1 LKYCSF
7 KWLRRIYALIAV
19 KLFIFA
25 FLLTLLRILFVRID
39 DYKVDAMQWLSEEY
53 NVNLTFEDISA
64 GIDLSGLILNVSA
77 IELVDSVDLP
87 YRFKLDHL
95 FIYLNF
101 WQSISE
107 QTLVFNRI
115 SAQGADITIK
125 PTRENSVKS
134 ESTVVTTAAL
144 RKILL
149 VQLSKFSIKDSQLHF
164 TDHLQ
169 RNKTVVIEKL
179 NWVNEDGRHQGT
191 GDASMLNGFANNSL
205 DFVVDLVEQNEQQTD
220 QQNDQQNPPLA
231 GHLYVAADNFNI
243 SHYLSDHVNTNA
255 QLFDAVLG
263 FKAWAEFSS
272 NSLQKLQL
280 QLNNTQLYWSQFDQY
295 YQWKINSGLL
305 QFTNNNDQWLLDS
318 YSLDVES
325 NQKRL
330 KGLNVR
336 GHGTAASATFEL
348 DGVNI
353 KELMPLYLLGSD
365 LPEKTIRLLRAFDP
379 QAQLDDFG
387 LFKNSADKLQFSAH
401 LSQFK
406 NQAQGALPGISD
418 AQIEVIG
425 DPSKGELNIT
435 LAKQNINFDGQFS
448 SEIPLEKAQLDLQWL
463 QMQTGFKVFSERT
476 VLNTRD
482 LSSTTAF
489 SLFFPNQDGQ
499 KQSPFLSLYSYA
511 DLNDASKA
519 QYYFPIKA
527 LGDKVFDYLQPTL
540 KKGQVKGA
548 KILWYGAL
556 NQYPYGQNNGIF
568 QAWVPLRGS
577 QYDFYG
583 DWPGLTN
590 LDLDLFF
597 ENDGLLMNAHSA
609 SLQEVAVKKLS
620 ASIDHLNPNGIL
632 TVNAS
637 ISEDAQKISDYLKA
651 SPLKESV
658 GKALS
663 VFEVEKKLTGVLAL
677 TIPFNRNA
685 QKSKTLGTIRLA
697 KNNVNIQLAEGL
709 MLPLKNVQGEFSFIN
724 GNLIANNLHGQLYE
738 QPIQI
743 SFASKEQQDRY
754 HVEADLS
761 GNWDLAGLT
770 DAQMLLKP
778 LEISGQLDWTAA
790 INFDNLLARGYQY
803 NVAFNSA
810 TRGVDIALP
819 FPFEKNALQ
828 SWPTDIVIS
837 GDQRSS
843 TIEAK
848 IKNKLSFTGAVDYR
862 QKQNNIPYL
871 LLNIGTDKVSA
882 IEKTKQVINV
892 NLEHLEIASWYQQW
906 ALFSEQRSKLKTET
920 GAQEKSSRWIKLD
933 KIQVNIKHA
942 DLFSQPLNNL
952 SVRAVNDHK
961 KWDATVVSDNLQT
974 AVQLRN
980 GEPVRLDFDITKLNF
995 QSLDLSNINA
1005 DQKSNAEN
1013 QSQNRNLLK
1022 DYPEIL
1028 IDCLVCI
1035 YGDINLSPM
1044 RLHIFPNKKNLNI
1057 NYIKI
1062 GDEKEFSEISGVWDQ
1077 RKTHLIVKSVG
1088 DGDKDI
1094 VKRLGYTSPMIYSK
1108 AELSGALNWIGAP
1121 WSFNLNSLNG
1131 SFSAKLTDGAITEV
1145 NDNGAR
1151 LLSLFSLDGIR
1162 RTLNNEFNNV
1172 FSKGLNFDQVTFSGS
1187 ITDGIVKND
1196 DFYLNG
1202 SAGKISGRG
1211 LIDLPNS
1218 DTNYQMSYSPAVTSS
1233 LPVLTAFVISP
1244 LTGAAVFML
1253 TKILEPVVETII
1265 RVDFTVKGP
1274 LSEPE
1279 IKLINSKKAK
1289 VTLQHTDVLDEIE
1302 GLKQKNAGD

>member
-1 LKYCSF
+1 MKFCSL
-7 KWLRRIYALIAV
+7 KWLKRIYALIAV
-19 KLFIFA
+19 KLFILA
-25 FLLTLLRILFVRID
+25 FLLTLSRIIFVRID
-39 DYKVDAMQWLSEEY
+39 DYKIYAMQWLSSEY

-64 GIDLSGLILNVSA
+64 GIDFSGLILNVSG

-87 YRFKLDHL
+87 YQFKLDHL

-101 WQSISE
+101 WQSLSE

-125 PTRENSVKS
+125 PTGKNNAKS
-134 ESTVVTTAAL
+134 ESSSVTTAAL
-144 RKILL
+144 QKILL

-164 TDHLQ
+164 TDPLQ

-179 NWVNEDGRHQGT
+179 NWINEEGRHQGR
-191 GDASMLNGFANNSL
+191 GYASMLNGLADNSL
-205 DFVVDLVEQNEQQTD
+205 NFVVDLVGQNE
-220 QQNDQQNPPLA
+220 PLA

-243 SHYLSDHVNTNA
+243 SHYLTAQVNPNA

-272 NSLQKLQL
+272 NRLQKLQL
-280 QLNNTQLYWSQFDQY
+280 QLNNTQLHWSQLGQDY
-295 YQWKINSGLL
+295 LWKINSGLV
-305 QFTNNNDQWLLDS
+305 QFTNTNDAWLLDS
-318 YSLDVES
+318 YNLDIES
-325 NQKRL
+325 NQK
-330 KGLNVR
+330 KMQGLNVQ
-336 GHGTAASATFEL
+336 GHGTAASAYFAL

-353 KELMPLYLLGSD
+353 KDLMPLYLLRSD
-365 LPEKTIRLLRAFDP
+365 LQAKTINSLSAFDLN
-379 QAQLDDFG
+379 ARLDDFS

-406 NQAQGALPGISD
+406 SEPQGAMPGISD
-418 AQIEVIG
+418 AQIDVIG
-425 DPSKGELNIT
+425 DLSKGKLNIT
-435 LAKQNINFDGQFS
+435 LPKQSLTFDGQFS
-448 SEIPLEKAQLDLQWL
+448 REMPLESAQLDLQWL
-463 QMQTGFKVFSERT
+463 QMPTGFKVFSEHT

-482 LSSTTAF
+482 LNSTTAF
-489 SLFFPNQDGQ
+489 SLFFPNQDQ
-499 KQSPFLSLYSYA
+499 KNQSPFLSLYSYA

-519 QYYFPIKA
+519 QYYLPVKA
-527 LGDKVFDYLQPTL
+527 LGNKVFNYLQPTL

-577 QYDFYG
+577 EYDFYG
-583 DWPGLTN
+583 DWQGLTN
-590 LDLDLFF
+590 LDLDILF
-597 ENDGLLMNAHSA
+597 ENDGLTMNAHSA
-609 SLQEVAVKKLS
+609 SLQEVEVKKLT

-632 TVNAS
+632 TVNAE
-637 ISEDAQKISDYLKA
+637 ITEDAQKISDYLKA

-663 VFEVEKKLTGVLAL
+663 VIEVEKKLTGALTL
-677 TIPFNRNA
+677 TIPFNQKT
-685 QKSKTLGTIRLA
+685 QKSKTLGTIQLA
-697 KNNVNIQLAEGL
+697 KNNVNIKLAEDL
-709 MLPLKNVQGEFSFIN
+709 ILPLKNVRGEFSFIN
-724 GNLIANNLHGQLYE
+724 GNLMANNLQGQLFE

-743 SFASKEQQDRY
+743 SFNSEAQQDRY
-754 HVEADLS
+754 QVNADLS
-761 GNWDLAGLT
+761 GNWDLMGLT
-770 DAQMLLKP
+770 DAQTILNPLK
-778 LEISGQLDWTAA
+778 ISGQLDWAAA
-790 INFDNLLARGYQY
+790 INFDNFLASGYQY

-819 FPFEKNALQ
+819 YPFEKNALQ
-828 SWPTDIVIS
+828 SWPTDIVVS
-837 GDQRSS
+837 GDQNSS

-848 IKNKLSFTGAVDYR
+848 IKNTLWFSGIVDYR
-862 QKQNNIPYL
+862 EKHNNIPYFV
-871 LLNIGTDKVSA
+871 LNIGTDNVSE
-882 IEKTKQVINV
+882 IDKTKQVINV
-892 NLEHLEIASWYQQW
+892 NLDNLNIASWYQKW
-906 ALFSEQRSKLKTET
+906 VLFDKWRGKLKTQ
-920 GAQEKSSRWIKLD
+920 GKSSQRIKLD
-933 KIQVNIKHA
+933 EINVSIQHA

-952 SVRAVNDHK
+952 KVRAVNDHK
-961 KWDATVVSDNLQT
+961 KWDMAVDSDNLQT
-974 AVQLRN
+974 AVELRN
-980 GEPVRLDFDITKLNF
+980 GEPMRLDFDIKKLNF
-995 QSLDLSNINA
+995 HSLDLSNINA
-1005 DQKSNAEN
+1005 DQGLDSNN
-1013 QSQNRNLLK
+1013 QAQDRNLLK

-1028 IDCLVCI
+1028 VDCLECI

-1062 GDEKEFSEISGVWDQ
+1062 GNEKEFTEISGVWDQ
-1077 RKTHLIVKSVG
+1077 YKTNLIVKSVG
-1088 DGDKDI
+1088 NEVNDI
-1094 VKRLGYTSPMIYSK
+1094 VKRLGYSSPMIYSK

-1121 WSFNLNSLNG
+1121 WSFNLDSLKG
-1131 SFSAKLTDGAITEV
+1131 TFSAKLTDGAITEV

-1172 FSKGLNFDQVTFSGS
+1172 FSKGLNFDQANFSGS

-1202 SAGKISGRG
+1202 SAGKISGKG
-1211 LIDLPNS
+1211 LIDLPNN
-1218 DTNYQMSYSPAVTSS
+1218 DTNYQISYSPAITSS

-1253 TKILEPVVETII
+1253 AKILEPVVETII

-1274 LSEPE
+1274 LNSPE
-1279 IKLINSKKAK
+1279 IKLINRKKGK
-1289 VTLQHTDVLDEIE
+1289 VTLQNTEVLHAIE
-1302 GLKQKNAGD
+1302 ELKQKNAKS

>member
-1 LKYCSF
+1 MKFSLF

-25 FLLTLLRILFVRID
+25 FLLTLLRIIFVRID
-39 DYKVDAMQWLSEEY
+39 DYKIYAMQWLSSEY

-64 GIDLSGLILNVSA
+64 NIDLSGLILNVSGT
-77 IELVDSVDLP
+77 ELVDSVDLP
-87 YRFKLDHL
+87 YRLKLDHL

-125 PTRENSVKS
+125 PARKNSAKS
-134 ESTVVTTAAL
+134 ESTAVTTAAL
-144 RKILL
+144 QKILL

-164 TDHLQ
+164 TDPLQ
-169 RNKTVVIEKL
+169 RKKTVVIKKL
-179 NWVNEDGRHQGT
+179 NWINEDGRHQGA
-191 GDASMLNGFANNSL
+191 GYASMLNGLADNSL
-205 DFVVDLVEQNEQQTD
+205 DFVVDLVEQNE
-220 QQNDQQNPPLA
+220 QQNPPLA

-243 SHYLSDHVNTNA
+243 SNYLTDQVNPNA
-255 QLFDAVLG
+255 QLFEAVLG
-263 FKAWAEFSS
+263 FQAWAEFSS
-272 NSLQKLQL
+272 NTLQKLQL
-280 QLNNTQLYWSQFDQY
+280 QLNNTQLHWSQLDQD
-295 YQWKINSGLL
+295 YQWKINSGLV
-305 QFTNNNDQWLLDS
+305 QFTNNNDAWLLDS
-318 YSLDVES
+318 YNLDIES
-325 NQKRL
+325 KQKRL
-330 KGLNVR
+330 KGLNIQ
-336 GHGTAASATFEL
+336 GHGTAASAYFEL

-353 KELMPLYLLGSD
+353 KELMPLYLLRSD
-365 LPEKTIRLLRAFDP
+365 LPEKTIESLLAFDP
-379 QAQLDDFG
+379 DAQLDDLG
-387 LFKNSADKLQFSAH
+387 VFKNSADKLQFSAH

-406 NQAQGALPGISD
+406 NQPKGAMPGISN

-425 DPSKGELNIT
+425 DPSKGELNIS
-435 LAKQNINFDGQFS
+435 LPSQSINFDQQFS
-448 SEIPLEKAQLDLQWL
+448 REMPLESAQLDLQWL
-463 QMQTGFKVFSERT
+463 QMPTGFKVFSEHM

-482 LSSTTAF
+482 LNSATEF

-511 DLNDASKA
+511 DFNDASQA
-519 QYYFPIKA
+519 QYYLPIKA
-527 LGDKVFDYLQPTL
+527 LGNKVFDYLQPTL

-556 NQYPYGQNNGIF
+556 NQYPYRQNNGIF

-583 DWPGLTN
+583 DWQGLTN
-590 LDLDLFF
+590 LDLDLLF
-597 ENDGLLMNAHSA
+597 ENDGLLMNAHNA
-609 SLQEVAVKKLS
+609 SLQKVKVKKLT
-620 ASIDHLNPNGIL
+620 ARIDHLNPNGIL
-632 TVNAS
+632 TVNAK

-663 VFEVEKKLTGVLAL
+663 VIEVEKNVTGALKL
-677 TIPFNRNA
+677 TIPFNRKA
-685 QKSKTLGTIRLA
+685 QQSKTLGTIFLA
-697 KNNVNIQLAEGL
+697 KNNVNIKLAEDL
-709 MLPLKNVQGEFSFIN
+709 ILPLKNVQGQFSFIN
-724 GNLIANNLHGQLYE
+724 GNLTANNLQAQLFE

-743 SFASKEQQDRY
+743 SFKGEAQQDRY
-754 HVEADLS
+754 QVNASLS
-761 GNWDLAGLT
+761 GNWDLTGLT
-770 DAQMLLKP
+770 ETQIIRDPLK
-778 LEISGQLDWTAA
+778 ISGQLDWAAA
-790 INFDNLLARGYQY
+790 INFDNLLAGGYQY

-819 FPFEKNALQ
+819 YPFKKNALQ
-828 SWPTDIVIS
+828 SWPTDVVVS
-837 GDQRSS
+837 GDQSSS

-848 IKNKLSFTGAVDYR
+848 IKNKLWFSGTVDYR
-862 QKQNNIPYL
+862 QKKNNTPYF
-871 LLNIGTDKVSA
+871 LLNIGTDKVSE
-882 IEKTKQVINV
+882 IDKTKQVINV
-892 NLEHLEIASWYQQW
+892 NLDNLEIASWYQQW
-906 ALFSEQRSKLKTET
+906 VLFNERRGKLKT
-920 GAQEKSSRWIKLD
+920 QEKSSGAIKLD
-933 KIQVNIKHA
+933 EINVNIKHA

-952 SVRAVNDHK
+952 RVRAVNDHK
-961 KWDATVVSDNLQT
+961 KWDATVYSDNLQT

-995 QSLDLSNINA
+995 QSLDLSNINQGS
-1005 DQKSNAEN
+1005 DSKN
-1013 QSQNRNLLK
+1013 QPQDLNLLK
-1022 DYPEIL
+1022 KYPEIL
-1028 IDCLVCI
+1028 VDCLECI

-1062 GDEKEFSEISGVWDQ
+1062 GDKKEFTEISGVWNQ
-1077 RKTHLIVKSVG
+1077 RKTNLIVKSVG
-1088 DGDKDI
+1088 DEDNDI
-1094 VKRLGYTSPMIYSK
+1094 VKRLGYSSPMIYSN
-1108 AELSGALNWIGAP
+1108 AEFSGSLNWIGAP
-1121 WSFNLNSLNG
+1121 WSFNLDSLNG
-1131 SFSAKLTDGAITEV
+1131 TFSAKLTDGAITEV

-1172 FSKGLNFDQVTFSGS
+1172 FSKGLNFDQANFSGS

-1202 SAGKISGRG
+1202 AAGKISGKG
-1211 LIDLPNS
+1211 LIDLPNN
-1218 DTNYQMSYSPAVTSS
+1218 DTNYQISYSPAVTSS

-1253 TKILEPVVETII
+1253 AKILEPVVETII
-1265 RVDFTVKGP
+1265 RVDFTVKGS

-1279 IKLINSKKAK
+1279 IKLINRKKGK
-1289 VTLQHTDVLDEIE
+1289 VTLQQTEVLHAIE
-1302 GLKQKNAGD
+1302 ELK